1 MSDFQLVP
9 YDWVTDEMFD
19 AALMEILAGI
29 PLTSLVRV
37 DGVYELLKEEYN
49 NEVLTKLE
57 NERGDEQ

>member
-1 MSDFQLVP
+1 MD

-19 AALMEILAGI
+19 TALMEILAGI

-37 DGVYELLKEEYN
+37 EGVYELLKEEYN

-57 NERGDEQ
+57 SSEVTSDASSQS

>member
-1 MSDFQLVP
+1 MSD

-19 AALMEILAGI
+19 TALMEILAGI

-37 DGVYELLKEEYN
+37 EGVYELLKEEYN

-57 NERGDEQ
+57 SERGDEE

>member
-1 MSDFQLVP
+1 MSD

-19 AALMEILAGI
+19 TALMEILAGI

-37 DGVYELLKEEYN
+37 EGVYELLKEEYN

-57 NERGDEQ
+57 SSEVTSDASSQS